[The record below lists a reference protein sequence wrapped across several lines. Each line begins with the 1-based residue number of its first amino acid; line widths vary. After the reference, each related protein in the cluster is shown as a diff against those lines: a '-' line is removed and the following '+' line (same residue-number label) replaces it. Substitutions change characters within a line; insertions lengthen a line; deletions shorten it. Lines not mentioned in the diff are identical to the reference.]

1 MPSTNPISVALRP
14 LSIDDAQVLTRLL
27 SGDVELALQTATMPI
42 PYTLESAHTF
52 LSGCDPNYNFAII
65 LQRAEPPANGLRAGA
80 RDELVG
86 GCGFKQEPI
95 GIEIGYWIGRPYWGR
110 GYATA
115 AVELLVEEARRR
127 GLERLYAEVFVENPA
142 SMRVLEKA
150 GFAREGEAEHDFP
163 QRGGRRRV
171 IRFHREL

>member
-1 MPSTNPISVALRP
+1 MNRIRLRP
-14 LSIDDAQVLTRLL
+14 LSAQDAESITSLL
-27 SGDVELALQTATMPI
+27 SGDVELALQTATIPI

-52 LSGCDPNYNFAII
+52 LSSCDLNDNFAIV
-65 LQRAEPPANGLRAGA
+65 LERAERSPSGLGA
-80 RDELVG
+80 CSGDELVG
-86 GCGFKQEPI
+86 GCGFKQEQT

-115 AVELLVEEARRR
+115 AAELLIKEARRR

-150 GFAREGEAEHDFP
+150 GFARIGEAEHDFP
-163 QRGGRRRV
+163 QRGGRRRLF
-171 IRFHREL
+171 RFHREL

>member
-14 LSIDDAQVLTRLL
+14 LSIDDAQALTRLL

-52 LSGCDPNYNFAII
+52 LSGCDPNHNFAII
-65 LQRAEPPANGLRAGA
+65 LQRAQGPPNGLRPWEE
-80 RDELVG
+80 ELVG
-86 GCGFKQEPI
+86 GCGFKAEPQ
-95 GIEIGYWIGRPYWGR
+95 GVEIGYWIGRPYWGR

-127 GLERLYAEVFVENPA
+127 GLERLYAEVFAENPA

-150 GFAREGEAEHDFP
+150 GFARDGEADHDFP

-171 IRFHREL
+171 VRFHREL

>member
-1 MPSTNPISVALRP
+1 MA
-14 LSIDDAQVLTRLL
+14 DAEDITRLL
-27 SGDVELALQTATMPI
+27 AGDVELALQTATIPI

-52 LSGCDPNYNFAII
+52 LSSCDPKENFAIT
-65 LQRAEPPANGLRAGA
+65 LEN
-80 RDELVG
+80 ELVG
-86 GCGFKQEPI
+86 GCGFKREAE
-95 GIEIGYWIGRPYWGR
+95 GVEIGYWIGRPYWGR

-115 AVELLVEEARRR
+115 AAELLIEEARRR

-150 GFAREGEAEHDFP
+150 GFVREGELERDVP
-163 QRGGRRRV
+163 QRGGVRRV

>member
-1 MPSTNPISVALRP
+1 MIALRP
-14 LSIDDAQVLTRLL
+14 LCFDDAKALTRLL
-27 SGDVELALQTATMPI
+27 SGDVELALQTATIPI

-52 LSGCDPNYNFAII
+52 LRSCTRNDNFAV
-65 LQRAEPPANGLRAGA
+65 LAGN
-80 RDELVG
+80 ELVG
-86 GCGFKQEPI
+86 GCGFKAEPH

-115 AVELLVEEARRR
+115 AAELLIEEARRR
-127 GLERLYAEVFVENPA
+127 GIERLYAEVFVENPA

-150 GFAREGEAEHDFP
+150 GFARDGEVEHDFP

-171 IRFHREL
+171 VRFRREL